1 MDYTIESYLN
11 VVKGYIKNKKLHEPI
26 CAELESHLR
35 DAADFYAEIGYD
47 EETAHKKA
55 FEDMGQPSKIGFT
68 LSKLH
73 DVSDLQKILIGIYIF
88 LTVIKILDA
97 IISGSI
103 SSVFFGSDYL
113 NAAFPFFVEFL
124 FMVVFFV
131 CGLMLAV
138 STNRKSP
145 AVFATILA
153 ITDYRCIWVFS
164 AVSVLTVK
172 GKLEDFIS
180 AWRMWDFEPNLPMAL
195 SYVVSGVII
204 LILLAL
210 AIGTFIT
217 VSKPFASGKIFKTIF
232 AVVSAVLV
240 CVSAVFTIGVYSHI
254 NSRDKSQ
261 YEVYSKTVSDAVDLL
276 QEMQSIEA
284 EDIDKVIAHFDY
296 LTFEMIRDEKECT
309 DCYYAILGEPTLTE
323 PKLCVDVY
331 DDGTVEL
338 YFLVDQRTD
347 AVTFSPFLLPVVLAE
362 GGGRWSQSAAAYAI
376 ESYIETTQ
384 EGDSL
389 DGLFDIIKS
398 YNCDFRYTNSGYSSY
413 DKYSFQFELFKFLVN
428 YKNGYVETYD
438 GQYYKGGFEYA

>member
-1 MDYTIESYLN
+1 
-11 VVKGYIKNKKLHEPI
+11 
-26 CAELESHLR
+26 
-35 DAADFYAEIGYD
+35 
-47 EETAHKKA
+47 
-55 FEDMGQPSKIGFT
+55 
-68 LSKLH
+68 
-73 DVSDLQKILIGIYIF
+73 
-88 LTVIKILDA
+88 
-97 IISGSI
+97 
-103 SSVFFGSDYL
+103 
-113 NAAFPFFVEFL
+113 
-124 FMVVFFV
+124 MVVFFV
-131 CGLMLAV
+131 CGLALSVGTNRAAPAVVATVLAV
-138 STNRKSP
+138 MDYKS
-145 AVFATILA
+145 
-153 ITDYRCIWVFS
+153 IWVFS
-164 AVSVLTVK
+164 IISVMTAK
-172 GKLEDFIS
+172 GNLEDFVS
-180 AWRMWDFEPNLPMAL
+180 ALRMWKFVPDLPYIDILL
-195 SYVVSGVII
+195 SYAVAGVII
-204 LILLAL
+204 ILAL
-210 AIGTFIT
+210 VLVIGTFIT

-296 LTFEMIRDEKECT
+296 LTFEMIREEKEGI

-323 PKLCVDVY
+323 PKLCFDVY

-413 DKYSFQFELFKFLVN
+413 DKYSFQFELFEFLIN

-438 GQYYKGGFEYA
+438 GQYYKGGFGYA